1 VNFFDLFGTWLAAGL
16 TVAILSFLYRDNP
29 LYKFAEHIYVGASA
43 AFWVVIFWY
52 SDVKPMLIDRAL
64 DPQYPLG
71 EKLIL
76 LIPTIF
82 GIMMLLRWFPK
93 VAWISR
99 WPIAFTVGMAA
110 GLALT
115 ATVQGYIV
123 PQIKATLFPVV
134 VITKDPLISL
144 WRSLMNIFVIFG
156 VFTTIL
162 YFYFSKE
169 HTGLL
174 KVGSRIGIIFI
185 MVGFGASFGYT
196 IMARISLLIGR
207 IYFLLHSWL
216 GVID

>member
-1 VNFFDLFGTWLAAGL
+1 MSLINIIGTWLAAGL
-16 TVAILSFLYRDNP
+16 TIAIFSFLYKDNP

-52 SDVKPMLIDRAL
+52 SDVNPMLIERL
-64 DPQYPLG
+64 FDPKFPIV

-76 LIPTIF
+76 AIPTTF
-82 GIMMLLRWFPK
+82 GIMMLCRWFPK
-93 VAWISR
+93 IAWLSR

-123 PQIKATLFPVV
+123 PQIRATLFPAI
-134 VITKDPLISL
+134 VITKDPLLSL
-144 WRSLMNIFVIFG
+144 WRSFMHIFVIFG

-162 YFYFSKE
+162 YFYFSRE

-216 GVID
+216 GMID